1 MNKHQ
6 RLRFLPLDMLLLAC
20 LSLPASQTADAAD
33 TTTDAPRPQWWAQ
46 PVALEGV
53 PNLHRISGR
62 LYRSAQPTTSGFQA
76 LETLGI
82 HTVLNL
88 RQYHDDDDEAAG
100 TQLVLKHRWVNTG
113 DFGDT
118 EMLDA
123 LQTIAT
129 AREPVLVH
137 CWHGADRT
145 GTVIALYR
153 MVCQGWNR
161 EQALDELQ
169 HGGYGYHAMF
179 DNIPAYLRQVDVGK
193 LRRQVNGENCP
204 RAAKAA
210 PG

>member
-62 LYRSAQPTTSGFQA
+62 LYRSAQPTANGFLA

-123 LQTIAT
+123 LQTIAA

-169 HGGYGYHAMF
+169 YGGYGYHAMF